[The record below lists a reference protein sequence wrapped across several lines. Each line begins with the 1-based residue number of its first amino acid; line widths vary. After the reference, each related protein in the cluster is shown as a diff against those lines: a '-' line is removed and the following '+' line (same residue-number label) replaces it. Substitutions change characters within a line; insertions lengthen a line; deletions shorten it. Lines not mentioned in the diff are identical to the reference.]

1 MNRYLITAVTLGAFA
16 LTACSDFSGLGNA
29 SDEDREE
36 ILQLLQES
44 GFFGDEFGTD
54 GVADGAA
61 PAPAPS
67 AAAGAMAAEIEP
79 PG

>member
-16 LTACSDFSGLGNA
+16 LAACSDTTGLGNA

-54 GVADGAA
+54 GVADGA
-61 PAPAPS
+61 
-67 AAAGAMAAEIEP
+67 G
-79 PG
+79 